1 MLSGSRLVSA
11 VYCVLCAVCCVLCAV
26 CCVLCAMYTHLVQV
40 LCGRCT
46 GLAHGAMIPAVKD
59 FTQKAWLEQQRQLLT
74 NTQQTQQST
83 QQQQQQQQ
91 LPQGQADLP
100 PAAAGV
106 EPAASA
112 SQAVVEFSS
121 SSSSSSGVGEP
132 LELLGKVLVTA
143 EELRDKIAVSG
154 MPGSGVVGCLHR

>member
-1 MLSGSRLVSA
+1 
-11 VYCVLCAVCCVLCAV
+11 
-26 CCVLCAMYTHLVQV
+26 
-40 LCGRCT
+40 
-46 GLAHGAMIPAVKD
+46 MIPAVKD

-83 QQQQQQQQ
+83 QQQQQQQ

-112 SQAVVEFSS
+112 SQAVVEFS